1 MTRPN
6 AYSSFSG
13 NDASKD
19 ANHHPGDSK
28 RPQDPFSLRKHP
40 QDNPQNQWVL
50 FLWLTFAILLVF
62 YYLQGVEQQAQ
73 VDLAYSDFL
82 EAVES
87 EHISEVTLR
96 GQSVEGRFTE
106 SGLDAMDVGE
116 SETFATTR
124 PDIENARLLERLEQN
139 GVKVSARP
147 IEPPW
152 WQEILISALPWIL
165 FLGLLFWFWGRMQ
178 KRMMAGGGGGM
189 LNMGKSQARQ
199 VKSQDSDVRLKDVA
213 GSENAKREVTEVIDF
228 LKKPDRYRALGARIP
243 HGVLMMGPP
252 GTGKTLL
259 GKAVAGEAQVPF
271 FTISGSEFIEM
282 FVGVGASRVRD
293 LFKEAKKQAPS
304 VVFIDELDS
313 IGRSRGAGMGGGHDE
328 REQTL
333 NQILAEL
340 DGFDKDDS
348 VVVLAATNRPD
359 VLDKALL
366 RPGRFD
372 RKVTLENPHRDARRR
387 ILEVHTQKMPLAD
400 DVDLERLAE
409 MTVGFSGADLAN
421 LANEA
426 ALLAGRRQQDEIDWA
441 CFSAARDH
449 ELLGEAKD
457 IGLSD
462 AERHIVAYHEAGH
475 ALLAWLLPKADPLE
489 KVTVLPRSQALGVTA
504 QMPDEERYNMG
515 EAYLRDRI
523 TVMFGGRLAES
534 VVFDEVSSGAEND
547 IEQATQLAR
556 RMVGRWGMNRRIGP
570 VTFAQSQEHVFLGK
584 EMGQPREFGESTAS
598 LVDEEVRELLNSL
611 QDRGRKLLKEHR
623 DALDALAQALE
634 ERETLETDE
643 VREVLDGRVPESAGN
658 PRRDQDNDSAS

>member
-1 MTRPN
+1 MTRPHL
-6 AYSSFSG
+6 SSTDTS
-13 NDASKD
+13 NDSK
-19 ANHHPGDSK
+19 NDSK
-28 RPQDPFSLRKHP
+28 RPKDPFSIRKNT
-40 QDNPQNQWVL
+40 QGTPQNQWAL
-50 FLWLTFAILLVF
+50 FLWMTFAILLVF
-62 YYLQGVEQQAQ
+62 YYLQGVEQQTQ

-82 EAVES
+82 QAVES
-87 EHISEVTLR
+87 EHIEEVTLR

-106 SGLDAMDVGE
+106 SGREAMNAGKA
-116 SETFATTR
+116 ETFETTR
-124 PDIENARLLERLEQN
+124 PVIESDRLLERLEQN
-139 GVKVSARP
+139 GIQVSARP
-147 IEPPW
+147 VEPPW
-152 WQEILISALPWIL
+152 WQQILINALPWIL

-178 KRMMAGGGGGM
+178 QRMMANGGGPFS
-189 LNMGKSQARQ
+189 MGKSQARQ
-199 VKSQDSDVRLKDVA
+199 VQSEDSNVRLDDVA
-213 GSENAKREVTEVIDF
+213 GSENAKREVTEVVDF
-228 LKKPDRYRALGARIP
+228 LKNPERYRSLGARIP
-243 HGVLMMGPP
+243 RGVLMMGPP

-259 GKAVAGEAQVPF
+259 GKAVAGEAEVPF
-271 FTISGSEFIEM
+271 FSISGSEFIEM

-340 DGFDKDDS
+340 DGFEKDAS

-387 ILEVHTQKMPLAD
+387 ILEVHTRKMPLAD

-426 ALLAGRRQQDEIDWA
+426 ALEAGRNQKDNIDWD
-441 CFSAARDH
+441 CFSDARDR

-457 IGLSD
+457 VGLSN

-475 ALLAWLLPKADPLE
+475 ALLAYLLPKADPLE

-504 QMPDEERYNMG
+504 QMPNEERYNMG
-515 EAYLRDRI
+515 ETYLRDRI

-556 RMVGRWGMNRRIGP
+556 RMIARWGMNRRLGP

-584 EMGQPREFGESTAS
+584 EMAQQREFGESTAS
-598 LVDEEVRELLNSL
+598 LVDEEIRELLNSL
-611 QDRGRKLLKEHR
+611 EDRGRKLLKENR
-623 DALDALAQALE
+623 KALDALASALE
-634 ERETLETDE
+634 KHETLETNE
-643 VREVLDGRVPESAGN
+643 IRETLNGLVPE
-658 PRRDQDNDSAS
+658 RDGDNKD

>member
-6 AYSSFSG
+6 LASHLTSSHSS
-13 NDASKD
+13 DD
-19 ANHHPGDSK
+19 ANRSSDNANRSK
-28 RPQDPFSLRKHP
+28 DPFSVRKPP
-40 QDNPQNQWVL
+40 QTPQPNKWVM
-50 FLWLTFAILLVF
+50 FLWMTLAILLVF
-62 YYLQGVEQQAQ
+62 YYLQDVEQQVQ
-73 VDLAYSDFL
+73 VDLAYTDFI
-82 EAVES
+82 EAVEND
-87 EHISEVTLR
+87 HINEVTLR

-106 SGLDAMDVGE
+106 SGREALDVGE
-116 SETFATTR
+116 ADTFETTR
-124 PDIENARLLERLEQN
+124 PDIESVRLLEHLERHD
-139 GVKVSARP
+139 VHISARP

-152 WQEILISALPWIL
+152 WQELLISALPWIL
-165 FLGLLFWFWGRMQ
+165 ILGLLFWFWGRMQ
-178 KRMMAGGGGGM
+178 QRMMAGGGGM
-189 LNMGKSQARQ
+189 LNMGKSKAREVQ
-199 VKSQDSDVRLKDVA
+199 SEDSDVRLDDVA

-228 LKKPDRYRALGARIP
+228 LKKPDRYRSLGARIP
-243 HGVLMMGPP
+243 RGVLMMGPP

-259 GKAVAGEAQVPF
+259 GKAVAGEAGVPF

-340 DGFDKDDS
+340 DGFEKDES

-372 RKVTLENPHRDARRR
+372 RKVTLENPHRDARKK
-387 ILEVHTQKMPLAD
+387 ILEVHTRNMPLDD
-400 DVDLERLAE
+400 DVDLKRLAE

-426 ALLAGRRQQDEIDWA
+426 ALQAGRRKQEKIDWE
-441 CFSAARDH
+441 CFSDARDR

-457 IGLSD
+457 VGLSD
-462 AERHIVAYHEAGH
+462 KERHIVAYHEAGH
-475 ALLAWLLPKADPLE
+475 ALLAYLLPKADPLE

-504 QMPDEERYNMG
+504 QMPNEERYNMG

-547 IEQATQLAR
+547 IQQATQLAR

-584 EMGQPREFGESTAS
+584 EIAQSREFGDATAS
-598 LVDEEVRELLNSL
+598 LVDEEIRELLNSL
-611 QDRGRKLLKEHR
+611 EDRGRKLLKENR
-623 DALDALAQALE
+623 KALDALASALE

-643 VREVLDGRVPESAGN
+643 IREVLKDLVTERDHHQKDES
-658 PRRDQDNDSAS
+658 